1 MLIKGFENTKY
12 KKIIFKTFVMLL
24 PTEGLSMDMSAE
36 NTSLFFVELP
46 YQTDEYVG
54 EAWLEVD
61 VLPRQ
66 NQDRHQVT

>member
-36 NTSLFFVELP
+36 NTS
-46 YQTDEYVG
+46 
-54 EAWLEVD
+54 
-61 VLPRQ
+61 
-66 NQDRHQVT
+66 